1 MSFLKVVVAL
11 AIRES
16 EHRRP
21 KLTSRE
27 RRKINSQTHMY
38 LFIKE
43 DALCYAVLG
52 YARKYVIRNSL
63 KYGRFTTLIIPKCE
77 RCSFW

>member
-11 AIRES
+11 AIRDS
-16 EHRRP
+16 EHRRR

-52 YARKYVIRNSL
+52 YARN
-63 KYGRFTTLIIPKCE
+63 C
-77 RCSFW
+77 

>member
-11 AIRES
+11 AIRDS

-52 YARKYVIRNSL
+52 YARNRARLFKTAI
-63 KYGRFTTLIIPKCE
+63 KLITD
-77 RCSFW
+77 